1 MIIQRGLIHCRRID
15 VCFLYNNIKKENG
28 EIVLKRFVK
37 NITPKKKQKRTLCLI
52 VLAAGAMW
60 SLIACQNKTH
70 SEYLNADSSSPI
82 NEISMSA
89 ESSSVAETSSPKT
102 NSYSNKV
109 IKFDYPG
116 DWTLEKKTT
125 EDTSYVDFFD
135 SNSGGH
141 PVFWYSRGEAWITDF
156 NRTEEDYK
164 TLLSESYPD
173 IVITDL
179 TKTAID
185 GNDAVKL
192 VFHYTS
198 NDTEYT
204 MTQYETIVGYVS
216 FQFNCT
222 YKSDMSD
229 DYEIILNT
237 IISSIEFIS

>member
-1 MIIQRGLIHCRRID
+1 MADSLKTYRCVAFIPQ
-15 VCFLYNNIKKENG
+15 FKKENG
-28 EIVLKRFVK
+28 EIVFKRFVK
-37 NITPKKKQKRTLCLI
+37 IITPKKKHRRTLCLI
-52 VLAAGAMW
+52 VLAAGVMCT
-60 SLIACQNKTH
+60 LIACQKTH
-70 SEYLNADSSSPI
+70 SEYLKTDVSSPAI
-82 NEISMSA
+82 ETSMSA
-89 ESSSVAETSSPKT
+89 EPPISSATEPSLPKT

-116 DWTLEKKTT
+116 DWTVDKNTT
-125 EDTSYVDFFD
+125 EDISYVDFFD
-135 SNSGGH
+135 SNSGGD
-141 PVFWYSRGEAWITDF
+141 PVFWYSTGEAWITDF

-179 TKTAID
+179 TKTTIN
-185 GNDAVKL
+185 GKEAVKL

-198 NDTEYT
+198 NGTKYT
-204 MTQYETIVGYVS
+204 MTQYQTIVGYVS

-229 DYEIILNT
+229 DYESILNS